1 MAMECKC
8 PVVPV
13 TVTGAR
19 SLLPPRGLPM
29 MGWCDIA
36 LVIHPP
42 ISVDDGDSEG
52 AIMEKARIAIESGL
66 RDCDK

>member
-1 MAMECKC
+1 
-8 PVVPV
+8 
-13 TVTGAR
+13 
-19 SLLPPRGLPM
+19 M